1 MEGSVPRLRFIVF
14 CLSAPPLT
22 HQQTTLPSGHCY
34 CHHIRPLKGLEE
46 SQHLSVCPIVGVQ
59 NHQIHNQV
67 TTVVA
72 FSHPSTIGP
81 IIPFSGTIMS
91 MPHGCMVSGCVA
103 SNFTRRTC
111 QDRDCRRS
119 GPELAACAWTAATP
133 SRSCM
138 YDSLRILVRGIGAG
152 HACEMPSQQ

>member
-1 MEGSVPRLRFIVF
+1 MFQDSNLPAGRLST
-14 CLSAPPLT
+14 LPAP
-22 HQQTTLPSGHCY
+22 QQTPSPSGHCY

-91 MPHGCMVSGCVA
+91 MPHGCMVSGCVE
-103 SNFTRRTC
+103 TTDLRPLP
-111 QDRDCRRS
+111 QYLVPIV
-119 GPELAACAWTAATP
+119 GL
-133 SRSCM
+133 SRSRLSPTTGLICNRHRLEAQRKKNVS
-138 YDSLRILVRGIGAG
+138 DTT
-152 HACEMPSQQ
+152 